1 MADSDSHVL
10 NAPDISVK
18 NFYKRWSI
26 KVKKYILVCT
36 VKCDEYVIIL

>member
-10 NAPDISVK
+10 NGISVK

-26 KVKKYILVCT
+26 KVKKNILVCT